1 MSINIHLAGPLQV
14 TAGTTRFEP
23 ADFPGRQGRIVFAAL
38 ACSGRPVDRNELAD
52 ILWPNRLPSS
62 WTRDLSAIISKIRA
76 LLTGVV
82 DVVTG
87 GGRWY
92 ALELPPNARV
102 DTATALLAVERA
114 ERARAAGDHERV
126 LRETAIAT
134 AILSEPFLAGDECT
148 WVDERRAEL
157 RDVLARALV
166 IRTEVLCDA
175 SSPLAIPTAHALVEL
190 APENEQG
197 HLLLMRA
204 HHAVGDRVEALRAY
218 ERLRKM
224 LADDFGLL
232 PSPAADELMRA
243 ALGPDDI
250 PTRTMPS
257 LPLPASVVD
266 ARRTRIFGRD
276 AELQTLVALFADD
289 AVTRLAVVLGP
300 AGIGKS
306 RLACEAAARA
316 HERDCA
322 VLYGACNDGPTT
334 PYRVIID
341 AFTAAKLAPGVDDRF
356 ARVADSIVAQVAAH
370 DDAALATMRPRPD
383 MLAAIATAVSDL
395 AGSREL
401 LLVVDDAHWA
411 DAASVRVLEQLL
423 EMVPRVRVIATART
437 VELEAA
443 DIGALLV
450 RLQTKD
456 RASVVTMRGLDL
468 ADVAAA
474 LGEHGVGTPESTLV
488 HAVHSA
494 TGGNP
499 LYVREIGRHLAVAG
513 PPARVGDGPLLDAI
527 GLPRGLAE
535 LIDANVARLGAPA
548 RRVLEVCAVIGGS
561 IELGV
566 VARACGLPQPEL
578 LAAIE
583 VARRA
588 GVLVESSTD
597 GATLRFDHPLV
608 REVILQGLGAAHRA
622 QLHQRVAEAIEAY
635 HHDDVDRFSAELA
648 HHLATAA
655 NVGSARDAIEF
666 GVRAGERAEAVCAYD
681 EAVHWFSHALRLARG
696 RGDDPETEARLLTAL
711 GSAQNHGGDA
721 PGAHAVLLEAVAA
734 ARATQNPEPF
744 ARAVL
749 RLGGVLVDA
758 GHEGGAVDQ
767 RLVSFLE
774 ECLAQL
780 PESSPLRAH
789 VLVRLATELHFAG
802 DRDRCLALCAEAE
815 TIARNADD
823 SEALAAVFSA
833 RHYAL
838 YGAPDV
844 QARLAL
850 VPEIQAL
857 RTVARPQHRWLR
869 DYLELGDMQAVEAAA
884 EHLDRQVATS
894 GIASDRYYPAVWR
907 ATEAGLRRDLDVAE
921 AAANDAA
928 DIGRSAARGP
938 EGVAGVWA
946 AQIFAVR
953 LFDGRLAE
961 LRDLVDAAA
970 DATPARPIWRA
981 AAAFMHLE
989 LHDLDRAETQ
999 FGLVRRAG
1007 FSQLPHTVDRPLTLA
1022 MLSWVAAEI
1031 GSPADARELRRQLR
1045 PYGDVLIVLGTAAPS
1060 VCAGPVAYPLAMLE
1074 ARLGRTDAA
1083 HRLLTQAE
1091 SQAEQIGARRWRD
1104 RIRRSRARIEQS
1116 EARVALT

>member
-1 MSINIHLAGPLQV
+1 VSISIHLAGPLEV
-14 TAGTTRFEP
+14 TAAGTRFEP
-23 ADFPGRQGRIVFAAL
+23 GDFPGRQGRIVFAAL
-38 ACSGRPVDRNELAD
+38 AFSGRPVDRNELAD
-52 ILWPNRLPSS
+52 ILWPNRLPAS
-62 WTRDLSAIISKIRA
+62 WTRDLSAIVSKIRA
-76 LLTGVV
+76 LLTGVA

-92 ALELPPNARV
+92 ALELPANARV
-102 DTATALLAVERA
+102 DTATAVLAVERA
-114 ERARAAGDHERV
+114 ERARAADGPERA

-134 AILSEPFLAGDECT
+134 MILSEPFLAGDECP

-166 IRTEVLCDA
+166 VRTEVLCDA
-175 SSPLAIPTAHALVEL
+175 SSPLAIPAAHALVEL

-204 HHAVGDRVEALRAY
+204 HDAMGDRVEVLRSY

-232 PSPAADELMRA
+232 PSIAADELMRA
-243 ALGPDDI
+243 ALGPDDVPT
-250 PTRTMPS
+250 PTRPT
-257 LPLPASVVD
+257 LALPAAVVD
-266 ARRTRIFGRD
+266 ARRTRIFGRE
-276 AELQTLVALFADD
+276 AELKDLVDLFADD
-289 AVTRLAVVLGP
+289 AVTRLAVVVGP

-316 HERDCA
+316 HELDFV
-322 VLYGACNDGPTT
+322 VLYGAGNEGPTT

-341 AFTAAKLAPGVDDRF
+341 AFTAVGLTPDVDDRF
-356 ARVADSIVAQVAAH
+356 ARVAYRVVEQVASH
-370 DDAALATMRPRPD
+370 DVVAPETERPRPD
-383 MLAAIATAVSDL
+383 MLAAIAAAVSDF
-395 AGSREL
+395 AGSRTL

-423 EMVPRVRVIATART
+423 QVVPQLRVIATARA
-437 VELEAA
+437 VDLESA

-450 RLQTKD
+450 RLRTKD
-456 RASVVTMRGLDL
+456 RASVVTMRGLEL

-474 LGEHGVGTPESTLV
+474 LAEQGVHTPESTLV

-499 LYVREIGRHLAVAG
+499 LYVREIGRHLAVAS

-561 IELGV
+561 IEVGV
-566 VARACGLPQPEL
+566 VARASGLPQPEL

-608 REVILQGLGAAHRA
+608 REVIFQGLGAARRA

-666 GVRAGERAEAVCAYD
+666 AVRAGERAEAVCAYD
-681 EAVHWFSHALRLARG
+681 EAVHWLSHALRLARE
-696 RGDDPETEARLLTAL
+696 RDDHPDTVVRLLTAL

-721 PGAHAVLLEAVAA
+721 RGAHAVLLEAVAA
-734 ARATQNPEPF
+734 ARVTQNPEPF

-767 RLVSFLE
+767 RLVLFLE

-780 PESSPLRAH
+780 SESSPLRAQA
-789 VLVRLATELHFAG
+789 LVRLATELHFAG
-802 DRDRCLALCAEAE
+802 NRDRCLALCTEAE
-815 TIARNADD
+815 TIARNAGDTD
-823 SEALAAVFSA
+823 ALAAVFSA

-844 QARLAL
+844 HARLAL
-850 VPEIQAL
+850 VAEIQAL

-884 EHLDRQVATS
+884 AHLDRQIATS

-907 ATEAGLRRDLDVAE
+907 ATEAALRRDLDVAE

-928 DIGRSAARGP
+928 EIGRSAARGP

-961 LRDLVDAAA
+961 LRDLIDAAA

-989 LHDLDRAETQ
+989 LQELDRAETHL
-999 FGLVRRAG
+999 GVLRRAG

-1031 GSPADARELRRQLR
+1031 GSLADARELRRQLR

-1060 VCAGPVAYPLAMLE
+1060 VCAGPMAYPLAVLE
-1074 ARLGRTDAA
+1074 GRLGRTDAA
-1083 HRLLTQAE
+1083 HRLFTQAE

-1104 RIRRSRARIEQS
+1104 RIRRSRARIEQP